1 MTNQLTESPKKQLTI
16 RDHLGSDR
24 FRQQVAAALPK
35 HLTAERFARVALTAI
50 NRTPKLMECT
60 QESLFACLLDL
71 SALGLEPDG
80 RRAHLIPYGRTCTLI
95 IDYKG
100 IAELAMRSGAV
111 SSIHADKVCENDDFD
126 YDRGQLTRHKIDFRK
141 PRGDA
146 FAYYALIRL
155 KDGTEKCE
163 VMTNKEIDAIRKRS
177 KSSGSGPWVTD
188 YDEMAKKT
196 VFKRASKWIPLSPE
210 IRDAIQ
216 KDDEEHETTVV
227 AISKPLFESPA
238 GLLPG
243 AETPVIEAGETREM
257 PANATPREALANLM
271 KASHVEE
278 PQLLAYIAGETGEE
292 NETLTALDEQMVTN
306 LVNNWPDIVAHITKG
321 AK

>member
-1 MTNQLTESPKKQLTI
+1 MTTQLTESPKRQLTI
-16 RDHLGSDR
+16 RDHLTSDR
-24 FRQQVAAALPK
+24 FREQVSAALPK
-35 HLTAERFARVALTAI
+35 HLTAERFARVALTAL

-141 PRGDA
+141 PRGNA
-146 FAYYALIRL
+146 FAYYALVRL

-163 VMTNKEIDAIRKRS
+163 VMTKEEVDAIRKRS

-227 AISKPLFESPA
+227 SISKPVFASTSF
-238 GLLPG
+238 LPG
-243 AETPVIEAGETREM
+243 AEAPAIEAGRTQEM
-257 PANATPREALANLM
+257 PAKATPREALENLM
-271 KASHVEE
+271 KASYITE
-278 PQLLAYIAGETGEE
+278 PQLLTYIAEETGEE
-292 NETLTALDEQMVTN
+292 NDALTALDEQIVTN
-306 LVNNWPDIVAHITKG
+306 LVNTWPDIVAHITKG